1 MRKRKMKDK
10 RMRNKKMNLSK
21 VGEKDFSSEMKI
33 RSQEELG
40 FVFRRVEKI
49 YSLLLKEQRDV

>member
-10 RMRNKKMNLSK
+10 GMRNKKTNLSK
-21 VGEKDFSSEMKI
+21 VGEKDFSSETKI